1 MARGMRASQP
11 ARSTRADLWTARLR
25 GGTAVA
31 VALALLLAVAAT
43 LGGLI
48 PTAAAAPAGQLVE
61 KRYGPDFNSVQ
72 HAINASGWPQQD
84 HIWCG
89 LAAMDAV
96 INWAKPFVS
105 QPSLAN
111 WLNTKT
117 AQSVWGTPRTNPA
130 IAWGPAFKA
139 DISRDVGTDP
149 RAIAIGQSLLT
160 GGSYHVVVDRVSAED
175 ATLHMIA
182 DLVRTRQPIHA

>member
-31 VALALLLAVAAT
+31 AALALLLAVAAT

-61 KRYGPDFNSVQ
+61 KRYGPDFNSVH

-84 HIWCG
+84 HICCG
-89 LAAMDAV
+89 LAPMDAV

-105 QPSLAN
+105 HPSFAH

-117 AQSVWGTPRTNPA
+117 E
-130 IAWGPAFKA
+130 
-139 DISRDVGTDP
+139 
-149 RAIAIGQSLLT
+149 
-160 GGSYHVVVDRVSAED
+160 HRV
-175 ATLHMIA
+175 
-182 DLVRTRQPIHA
+182 R